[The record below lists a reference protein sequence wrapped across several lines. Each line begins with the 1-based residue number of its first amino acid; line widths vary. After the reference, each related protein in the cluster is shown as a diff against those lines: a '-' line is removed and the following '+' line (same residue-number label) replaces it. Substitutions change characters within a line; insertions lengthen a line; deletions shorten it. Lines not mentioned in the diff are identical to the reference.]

1 MIATVFFLVS
11 LINEDPEYLRIA
23 RDIARSLSTR
33 DSEGYPLEGI
43 DEVG

>member
-11 LINEDPEYLRIA
+11 LINEDPEYLRVA
-23 RDIARSLSTR
+23 RDIAKYLKR
-33 DSEGYPLEGI
+33 DNHGYPLEGI